1 MSRILITGG
10 AGFIGSHIVEYF
22 LQQNNCEVLCLD
34 NFDSYYNP
42 KIKEQNIG
50 KFMLNPNFTLI
61 RGDIRDNSILADSI
75 SDVDYIFHEAAQ
87 AGVRIS
93 VDDPRKTHD
102 VNATGTLNL
111 LENAKNSSVKKIIN
125 ASSSSIYGKIRYLPF
140 DEEHPAEPIS
150 PYGISKL
157 MAEHYCRVFEELYG
171 LKTISLRY
179 FTVYG
184 PRMRPDLAIN
194 IFMHNALKNNPITIF
209 GDGTKTR
216 DFTYIDDILDANII
230 AMKKGSGVYN
240 IGGGNHIS
248 VQRLV
253 EKIKTITRSSS
264 KINYQDEVKGD
275 ADHTSANIHKAE
287 RELGWKPKKT
297 IDEGLERYKK
307 WIQKSQ
313 L

>member
-34 NFDSYYNP
+34 NFDCYYNP
-42 KIKEQNIG
+42 KIKEQNIA
-50 KFMLNPNFTLI
+50 KFMSNPNFSLI
-61 RGDIRDNSILADSI
+61 RGDIRDNSILADTI
-75 SDVDYIFHEAAQ
+75 QDVDYIFHEAAQ

-93 VDDPRKTHD
+93 VDDPRKPHD
-102 VNATGTLNL
+102 VNATGTLNI
-111 LENAKNSSVKKIIN
+111 LENARNSSVKKIIN

-140 DEEHPAEPIS
+140 DEDHPAEPIS

-216 DFTYIDDILDANII
+216 DFTYIDDILDANIM
-230 AMKKGSGVYN
+230 AMKKGTGVYN

-248 VQRLV
+248 IQNLV
-253 EKIKTITRSSS
+253 EKIITITKSSS
-264 KINYQDEVKGD
+264 KIIYQDAVKGD
-275 ADHTSANIHKAE
+275 AEQTSANIQKAE

>member
-34 NFDSYYNP
+34 NFDVYYSP
-42 KIKEQNIG
+42 EIKKQNIA

-61 RGDIRDNSILADSI
+61 RGDIRDNSILADCI
-75 SDVDYIFHEAAQ
+75 NDVDYIFHEAAQ

-93 VDDPRKTHD
+93 VDEPRKPHE

-140 DEEHPAEPIS
+140 DEAHPAEPIS

-157 MAEHYCRVFEELYG
+157 MAEHYCRVFDELYG
-171 LKTISLRY
+171 LKSVSLRY

-194 IFMHNALKNNPITIF
+194 IFMHKALKNDPIFIF
-209 GDGTKTR
+209 GNGTKTR
-216 DFTYIDDILDANII
+216 DFTYIDDVLEANIT

-248 VQRLV
+248 VQQLA
-253 EKIKTITRSSS
+253 EKIITITQSSS
-264 KINYQDEVKGD
+264 KIIYQAEVKGD
-275 ADHTSANIHKAE
+275 TEHTSANIKKAD
-287 RELGWKPKKT
+287 RELGWKPKKS
-297 IDEGLERYKK
+297 IDDGLESYRK
-307 WIQKSQ
+307 WIQNSQ
-313 L
+313 